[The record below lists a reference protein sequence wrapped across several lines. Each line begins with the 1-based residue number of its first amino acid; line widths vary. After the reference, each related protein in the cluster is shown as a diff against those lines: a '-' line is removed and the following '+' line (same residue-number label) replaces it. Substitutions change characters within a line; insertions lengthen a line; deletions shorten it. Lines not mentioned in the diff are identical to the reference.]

1 MTFFTS
7 DEFEDKYSEYSLSNG
22 DYEEWQIEAVS
33 EMIFSQIGLMFR
45 DSSWDDTNVPS
56 AIKNASM
63 EQLRFM
69 IEHSIPFI
77 DYNKKVE
84 AGDMKAD
91 INSDYSTLAIRMLSN
106 AGYMYRGNPVNA
118 NMLVSAP
125 FGD

>member
-7 DEFEDKYSEYSLSNG
+7 EEFEEKYSDYSLSNG

-33 EMIFSQIGLMFR
+33 EMIFSQIGLSFR
-45 DSSWDDTNVPS
+45 QEWDENNVPTPV
-56 AIKNASM
+56 KNASM

-77 DYNKKVE
+77 DYDKHVE

-91 INSDYSTLAIRMLSN
+91 ILSDYSTLALRILSN
-106 AGYMYRGNPVNA
+106 AGYMYRGNPINA
-118 NMLVSAP
+118 NMSVSAP

>member
-7 DEFEDKYSEYSLSNG
+7 DEFLNKYTELS
-22 DYEEWQIEAVS
+22 DSDFEEWQIEAVC

-45 DSSWDDTNVPS
+45 DSSWNENNVPS

-77 DYNKKVE
+77 DYNGKVE

-91 INSDYSTLAIRMLSN
+91 IHSDYSTLALRMLSN

-118 NMLVSAP
+118 NMLVQAP

>member
-77 DYNKKVE
+77 DYDKRVE
-84 AGDMKAD
+84 AGDMKAN
-91 INSDYSTLAIRMLSN
+91 INSDYSTLALRMLSN
-106 AGYMYRGNPVNA
+106 AGYLYRGNPINA
-118 NMLVSAP
+118 NMLVQAP

>member
-45 DSSWDDTNVPS
+45 DSSWNDTNVPS

-106 AGYMYRGNPVNA
+106 AGYYYRGNPINA

>member
-7 DEFEDKYSEYSLSNG
+7 DEFEEKYSEYSLSNG

-45 DSSWDDTNVPS
+45 DSSWNDTNVPS

-77 DYNKKVE
+77 DYNGKVE

-91 INSDYSTLAIRMLSN
+91 IHSDYSTLALRMLSN

>member
-7 DEFEDKYSEYSLSNG
+7 DEFLEKYTEISENDFED
-22 DYEEWQIEAVS
+22 WMIEAVC

-45 DSSWDDTNVPS
+45 NSSWNAESVPS

-77 DYNKKVE
+77 DYNGKVE

-91 INSDYSTLAIRMLSN
+91 IYSDYSTLALRMLSN

-118 NMLVSAP
+118 NMLVQAP
-125 FGD
+125 FGE

>member
-7 DEFEDKYSEYSLSNG
+7 DEFLDKYTEISIS
-22 DYEEWQIEAVS
+22 DFEEWQIEAVC

-45 DSSWDDTNVPS
+45 DSSWDKDSVPS

-77 DYNKKVE
+77 DYNGKVE

-91 INSDYSTLAIRMLSN
+91 IHSDYSTLALRMLSN

-118 NMLVSAP
+118 NMLVQAP

>member
-7 DEFEDKYSEYSLSNG
+7 DEFEEKYSDYSLDV
-22 DYEEWQIEAVS
+22 DYQSWQIDAVS

-45 DSSWDDTNVPS
+45 DSSWNENSVPS

-77 DYNKKVE
+77 DYDKHIE
-84 AGDMKAD
+84 AGDMKAN
-91 INSDYSTLAIRMLSN
+91 IHSDMSTLALRMLSN
-106 AGYMYRGNPVNA
+106 AGYLYRGVPINA
-118 NMLVSAP
+118 NMLVEAP
-125 FGD
+125 FGE

>member
-7 DEFEDKYSEYSLSNG
+7 DEFEEKYSEYSLDV
-22 DYEEWQIEAVS
+22 DYQSWMIEAVS
-33 EMIFSQIGLMFR
+33 EMIFSQIGLTFR
-45 DSSWDDTNVPS
+45 DSSWNENSVPS
-56 AIKNASM
+56 PIKNASM

-77 DYNKKVE
+77 DYDKHIE
-84 AGDMKAD
+84 AGDMKANIHTD
-91 INSDYSTLAIRMLSN
+91 FSTLALRMLSN
-106 AGYMYRGNPVNA
+106 AGYLYRGNPISA

>member
-7 DEFEDKYSEYSLSNG
+7 DEFEEKYSDYSLDV
-22 DYEEWQIEAVS
+22 DYQSWQIDAVS

-45 DSSWDDTNVPS
+45 DSSWNENNVPS

-77 DYNKKVE
+77 DYDKHIE
-84 AGDMKAD
+84 AGDMKAN
-91 INSDYSTLAIRMLSN
+91 IHSDMSTLALRMLSN
-106 AGYMYRGNPVNA
+106 AGYLYRGVPINT
-118 NMLVSAP
+118 NMLVEAP
-125 FGD
+125 FGE

>member
-45 DSSWDDTNVPS
+45 NSSWDDTNVPS

-77 DYNKKVE
+77 DYNGKVE

-91 INSDYSTLAIRMLSN
+91 IHSDYSTLALRMLSN

>member
-7 DEFEDKYSEYSLSNG
+7 DEFEEKYSEYSLSNG

-45 DSSWDDTNVPS
+45 DSGWNEDNVPS

-77 DYNKKVE
+77 DYNGSVE

-91 INSDYSTLAIRMLSN
+91 IHSDYSTLALRMLSN

-118 NMLVSAP
+118 NMLVQAP

>member
-7 DEFEDKYSEYSLSNG
+7 EEFEEKYSDYSLSNE
-22 DYEEWQIEAVS
+22 DYQEWQIEAVS
-33 EMIFSQIGLMFR
+33 EMIFSQIGLSFR
-45 DSSWDDTNVPS
+45 QEWDENSVP
-56 AIKNASM
+56 APVKNASM

-91 INSDYSTLAIRMLSN
+91 ILSDYSTLALRMLSN
-106 AGYMYRGNPVNA
+106 AGYMYRGNPINA
-118 NMLVSAP
+118 NMVVEAP

>member
-7 DEFEDKYSEYSLSNG
+7 DEFLEKYTELSDN
-22 DYEEWQIEAVS
+22 DFEQWQIEAVC

-45 DSSWDDTNVPS
+45 DSSWNENNVPS

-77 DYNKKVE
+77 DYNGKVE

-91 INSDYSTLAIRMLSN
+91 IHSDYSTLALRILSN

-118 NMLVSAP
+118 NMLVQAP

>member
-7 DEFEDKYSEYSLSNG
+7 EEFEEKYSDYSLSNE
-22 DYEEWQIEAVS
+22 DYQEWQIEAVS
-33 EMIFSQIGLMFR
+33 EMIFSQIGLSFR

-91 INSDYSTLAIRMLSN
+91 ILSDYSTLALRMLSN
-106 AGYMYRGNPVNA
+106 AGYIYRGNPINA
-118 NMLVSAP
+118 NMVVEAP

>member
-7 DEFEDKYSEYSLSNG
+7 EEFEEKYSDYSLSNE
-22 DYEEWQIEAVS
+22 DYQEWQIEAVS
-33 EMIFSQIGLMFR
+33 EMIFSQIGLSFR

-84 AGDMKAD
+84 VGDMKAD
-91 INSDYSTLAIRMLSN
+91 ILSDYSTLALRMLSN
-106 AGYMYRGNPVNA
+106 AGYMYRGNPINA
-118 NMLVSAP
+118 NMVVEAP

>member
-77 DYNKKVE
+77 DYNGKVE

-91 INSDYSTLAIRMLSN
+91 INSDYSTLALRMLSN

>member
-7 DEFEDKYSEYSLSNG
+7 DEFLNKYTELSDN
-22 DYEEWQIEAVS
+22 DFEEWQIEAVC
-33 EMIFSQIGLMFR
+33 EMIFSQVGLAFR
-45 DSSWDDTNVPS
+45 NSSWDENNVPS

-77 DYNKKVE
+77 DYDKHIE
-84 AGDMKAD
+84 AGDMKAN
-91 INSDYSTLAIRMLSN
+91 INSDYSTLALRMLSN
-106 AGYMYRGNPVNA
+106 AGYLYRGNPVNA
-118 NMLVSAP
+118 NMLVQAP